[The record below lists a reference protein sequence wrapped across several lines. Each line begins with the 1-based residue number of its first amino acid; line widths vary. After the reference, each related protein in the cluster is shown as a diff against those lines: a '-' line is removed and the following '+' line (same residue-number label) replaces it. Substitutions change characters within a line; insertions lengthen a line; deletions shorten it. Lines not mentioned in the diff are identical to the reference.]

1 MHIILPYDKNKTV
14 DKDRAY
20 KKIMGLFKQYQQTED
35 KARLVDIQE
44 IVNKIDSRFYIE
56 FRVADKPR
64 PYRIMFVPD
73 RLKGLPTPE

>member
-1 MHIILPYDKNKTV
+1 MHIIVPYDKNKTV

-20 KKIMGLFKQYQQTED
+20 KKIMWLFKQYQQTSD
-35 KARLVDIQE
+35 KGHLAEIQQ
-44 IVNKIDSRFYIE
+44 IVNEIDSRFYIE